1 MNALVWL
8 KVTETQLEVTKDS
21 RGFWHMESK
30 QGLNNHRKGCEA
42 AGPDELWQAGPLF
55 CRLVPLEVLASLSCG
70 R

>member
-30 QGLNNHRKGCEA
+30 QGLNSHRKGYGQLGLMTYCKQDHCSA
-42 AGPDELWQAGPLF
+42 VWFLWK
-55 CRLVPLEVLASLSCG
+55 C
-70 R
+70 